1 MYEENKMKR
10 YIVTHYLVS
19 LCSKHE
25 LCYGT
30 SLVQQCPKS
39 INIKVKEN
47 EPSSKLPNMAVG
59 KDVPI
64 N

>member
-1 MYEENKMKR
+1 
-10 YIVTHYLVS
+10 VS